1 MGKMPYPLPPPRWET
16 GEGAGARR
24 RRQIRR
30 LGASGVVRG
39 RGKRE
44 RVKQRFDSPTWL
56 GSRWSEAAGHRE
68 LATVALGYS
77 GGSVRELRE
86 RRHGG
91 AKLGVGAVDLGGA
104 PRPYL

>member
-1 MGKMPYPLPPPRWET
+1 MGKMPCPLPPPRWET

-30 LGASGVVRG
+30 PGASGVVRG

-56 GSRWSEAAGHRE
+56 GLRWTEAVGRREWAAAVAGVRRGGAVGLE
-68 LATVALGYS
+68 RARAVAAWG
-77 GGSVRELRE
+77 VE
-86 RRHGG
+86 RRSGAGG
-91 AKLGVGAVDLGGA
+91 LL
-104 PRPYL
+104 